1 MSVPTPQL
9 GVRYIREDGKLTP
22 EGMRLLLRM
31 AEAIRA
37 LETTAT
43 DHETRITIL
52 EP

>member
-9 GVRYIREDGKLTP
+9 GVRYIRDDGRLTP
-22 EGMRLLLRM
+22 EGMQLLLRM

-37 LETTAT
+37 LETTTA
-43 DHETRITIL
+43 DHETRITVL